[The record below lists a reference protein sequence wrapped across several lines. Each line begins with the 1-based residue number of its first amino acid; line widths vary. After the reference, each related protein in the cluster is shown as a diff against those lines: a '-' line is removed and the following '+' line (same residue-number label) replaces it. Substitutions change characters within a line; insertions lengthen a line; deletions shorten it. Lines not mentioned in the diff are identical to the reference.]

1 MRLCQRAVFSYL
13 SQALAD
19 RRIVGVVDIDIS
31 TRAWVRRFN
40 TLIAITLFLLR
51 KCNLNSFF
59 LEKTALNIIAFFL
72 INKVL
77 LGAGVGEVSLLGERS
92 VELILPK
99 VTSLGRAEERIN
111 VLVASGR
118 SARTEL
124 GITYRVTEL
133 AELTGSRLWEHVGI
147 VAWSRLLRILSLSVF
162 TIRYFRAEDAGIALR
177 AKILLLFCCFR
188 LVVNAGAWVLSWR
201 ELLVL
206 DINRRLKEL
215 PYLL

>member
-59 LEKTALNIIAFFL
+59 LEKTALYIIAFFL

-118 SARTEL
+118 SARTKL

-147 VAWSRLLRILSLSVF
+147 VAWSRLLRILDLSVF